1 MEAGVVATL
10 KFVTMLA
17 HPMLNAITA
26 TAKKKR
32 VHHNQLKRDHQ
43 LFRRSERV

>member
-1 MEAGVVATL
+1 
-10 KFVTMLA
+10 
-17 HPMLNAITA
+17 MLNAITA

-43 LFRRSERV
+43 LIAEYVGILFMSSFVFYP